1 MLLIVWVLSFN
12 ILKAQ
17 WLQTN
22 GPYGGYVLSL
32 ATDGSNIFAGTDGRG
47 VWKRPLSEIIT
58 GVEEIKNNMPT
69 SYSLSQNYPNPFN
82 PSTTINF
89 SVPKSSIVTIKI
101 YDILGSEVKTLVSEE
116 KAAGNYNVQFDD
128 SGLPS
133 GVYFYRM
140 QAGSFAETKKLILMK

>member
-1 MLLIVWVLSFN
+1 MLSFN